1 MRNYEYLMI
10 ENYENK
16 EKNYEKKQNKTKWTV
31 NKIKT
36 KQKIFEY
43 VSYCFSIL
51 ELVNEQ
57 KKVIIDSFK
66 IKNEYDLEAV
76 ALPSSSWRYPS
87 LIHGFL

>member
-1 MRNYEYLMI
+1 MKKSEIMRRN
-10 ENYENK
+10 N
-16 EKNYEKKQNKTKWTV
+16 TKSWTV

-87 LIHGFL
+87 LNHSFL